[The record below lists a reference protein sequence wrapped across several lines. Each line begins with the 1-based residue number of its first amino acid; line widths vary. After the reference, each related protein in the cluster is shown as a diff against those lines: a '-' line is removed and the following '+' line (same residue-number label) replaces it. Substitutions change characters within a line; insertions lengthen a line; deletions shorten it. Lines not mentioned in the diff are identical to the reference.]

1 MGHRVDAYPS
11 QAQKAT
17 AMYKTLILSALTAAI
32 AVAAPAVHAGE
43 LADRTA
49 THVTVSM
56 SDVDF
61 QNPGAQAKQAY
72 KRVVAAAHNACDS
85 NSDDMMTQAAD
96 HACEHQAVKGALSD
110 LNQPALYRA
119 AGLDNTKAPQQY
131 AFNDRR

>member
-1 MGHRVDAYPS
+1 
-11 QAQKAT
+11 
-17 AMYKTLILSALTAAI
+17 MYKTLILSALTAVI
-32 AVAAPAVHAGE
+32 AVAAPTVHAGE

-56 SDVDF
+56 TDIDF
-61 QNPGAQAKQAY
+61 QNPAQVKQAY
-72 KRVVAAAHNACDS
+72 KRVVAAAQSACDS

-96 HACEHQAVKGALSD
+96 RACEHQAVKGALSD

-119 AGLDNTKAPQQY
+119 ADIDNTKAPQQY

>member
-1 MGHRVDAYPS
+1 
-11 QAQKAT
+11 
-17 AMYKTLILSALTAAI
+17 MYKTLILSALTAAL

-43 LADRTA
+43 LADRAA
-49 THVTVSM
+49 THVAVSM

-61 QNPGAQAKQAY
+61 QNPAQAKQAY
-72 KRVVAAAHNACDS
+72 KRVVAAAHDACDS

-96 HACEHQAVKGALSD
+96 RACEHQAVKGALND

-119 AGLDNTKAPQQY
+119 AGRDYTKAPQQY